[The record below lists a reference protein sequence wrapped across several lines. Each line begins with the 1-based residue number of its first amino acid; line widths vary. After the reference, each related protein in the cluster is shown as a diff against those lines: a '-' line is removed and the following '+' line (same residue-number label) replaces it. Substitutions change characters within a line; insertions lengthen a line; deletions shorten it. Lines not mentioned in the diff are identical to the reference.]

1 MVYGRQNG
9 TFKAFVV
16 TAGRV
21 GGKSS
26 WRFHELRGV
35 SGVQARCARKRLL
48 LGERAIN
55 RLTQRDVGAMI
66 DRERQKWYN
75 HLRPATRAVR
85 LCVGDCEL
93 HPDMRARIPDQSRGL
108 GLAEVTT

>member
-1 MVYGRQNG
+1 MLAKG
-9 TFKAFVV
+9 
-16 TAGRV
+16 
-21 GGKSS
+21 SD
-26 WRFHELRGV
+26 
-35 SGVQARCARKRLL
+35 L

-85 LCVGDCEL
+85 LCVGDCEP